1 MRKEIIVEEGRNIGG
16 AAGLCASGADRIGF
30 GKGRRYGTGAMAV
43 QVVVGEVACKI
54 SNDGVERLGSEELK
68 GVLPLVRTYQLRVG
82 NDLYSERFKRL
93 LEFGEPLPLPSRHEA
108 MELFGRVCMVGD
120 FVDVVVEGFGV
131 LEGVGKGVVLIVE
144 RGEKVVSLHAKL
156 PGGPR

>member
-1 MRKEIIVEEGRNIGG
+1 MALEVVIGKIACKVSDNG
-16 AAGLCASGADRIGF
+16 VKGF
-30 GKGRRYGTGAMAV
+30 GP
-43 QVVVGEVACKI
+43 
-54 SNDGVERLGSEELK
+54 EELK

-93 LEFGEPLPLPSRHEA
+93 LEFCEPLPLSSRHEA

-144 RGEKVVSLHAKL
+144 RREQVAPL
-156 PGGPR
+156 